1 MRSGTFGA
9 RGNIILMNWIY
20 GSTSVGSLLSE
31 LRCLTWNSDL
41 KLGLLLKAGFSAE
54 CRCLPAKLQPKRFH
68 SIATFPWK
76 HLNSLSTFLFN
87 WKLSHALSCSSKP
100 TQDASGGT
108 QFWAD
113 AKPGCSKP
121 RYRRLYPW
129 LSFLESLFRVKGF
142 KTAFRKWALQPAF
155 LGESMHFS
163 DCQSCDAMQEGVQG
177 GGRRDA
183 DTAQL
188 WNLAVRTFSWSRD
201 LGLKSLPCPATEAAT
216 RGISSTFC
224 DSCIQISSCAHE
236 VSSLRLI
243 ADTVQV
249 EASPSSTKVQQR

>member
-41 KLGLLLKAGFSAE
+41 KIGLLLKAGFSAE

-68 SIATFPWK
+68 SIATFSWK

-100 TQDASGGT
+100 TQDTSGGI
-108 QFWAD
+108 QFWSD
-113 AKPGCSKP
+113 AKPGWSKP
-121 RYRRLYPW
+121 RYKRLYPW

-142 KTAFRKWALQPAF
+142 KTAFWKWALQPAF
-155 LGESMHFS
+155 LGERMHCF
-163 DCQSCDAMQEGVQG
+163 DCQSIRTARSSR
-177 GGRRDA
+177 GRKKRCRHS
-183 DTAQL
+183 TA
-188 WNLAVRTFSWSRD
+188 
-201 LGLKSLPCPATEAAT
+201 LK
-216 RGISSTFC
+216 
-224 DSCIQISSCAHE
+224 
-236 VSSLRLI
+236 
-243 ADTVQV
+243 
-249 EASPSSTKVQQR
+249 PSSKNILLVKRPRTQVSALSCHRSSYERYLFHILR